1 MSCDRIREQIADYL
15 AGRLEDAARGKFEAH
30 TESCAAC
37 RAEIEELS
45 DVWQQ
50 MDDLPAPEP
59 DPAMRRRFLEVLE
72 AYQAGMAA
80 GRSERPSAAAPKRSW
95 SCTLWPAR
103 PAWQAVVAATL
114 VIAGRVGGRYAFAPR
129 PVAEPQNEVA
139 QLRGQVESLRQLVA
153 LSLLQEQSP
162 SSRLRGV
169 NYAYQV
175 AQPDDQVEQA
185 LLRAVNHDS
194 NVNVR
199 LSAVDAL
206 QKFAGSPD
214 VRRALADA
222 IPVQDSPLVQVAI
235 IDLLAQLNDR
245 DADPVLRKAAED
257 ARFNAAVRQRAAWA
271 LKQMEVA
278 K

>member
-30 TESCAAC
+30 VETCAAC
-37 RAEIEELS
+37 RAETEELT
-45 DVWQQ
+45 DVWKR

-59 DPAMRRRFLEVLE
+59 DPAMRRRFLEMLE

-80 GRSERPSAAAPKRSW
+80 GRSERGAAAAPKTVRSW
-95 SCTLWPAR
+95 TLWPAR
-103 PAWQAVVAATL
+103 PIWQAALAATL
-114 VIAGRVGGRYAFAPR
+114 VILGLVGGRYAFAPR
-129 PVAEPQNEVA
+129 PAAEPANDVA

-162 SSRLRGV
+162 SARLRGV
-169 NYAYQV
+169 TYAYQV
-175 AQPDDQVEQA
+175 EKPDDQVQQA

-206 QKFAGSPD
+206 QKFAGEAD

-222 IPVQDSPLVQVAI
+222 IPMQDSPLVQVAI

-245 DADPVLRKAAED
+245 DAAPVLRKAAED

-271 LKQMEVA
+271 LKQMEVE